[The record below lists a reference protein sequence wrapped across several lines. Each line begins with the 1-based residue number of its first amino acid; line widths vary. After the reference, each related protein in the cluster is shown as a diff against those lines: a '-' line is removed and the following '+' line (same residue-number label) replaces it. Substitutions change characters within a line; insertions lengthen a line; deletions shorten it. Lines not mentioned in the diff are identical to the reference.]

1 MSENENESLAPE
13 PSGPQGQRIDTG
25 AAEAGSSAAG
35 NPAEREPG
43 LGGALPPGDVERAAE
58 RRVASDRRAE
68 RDDDRDRDSSA
79 RTRASE
85 DAGDADDRE
94 EGRERRDGRDRDG
107 GRIRGEDLTTGFPSA
122 PVPQRK
128 ASGQHGQ
135 AEGPQVEPGGE

>member
-68 RDDDRDRDSSA
+68 RDDDRGRDDGD
-79 RTRASE
+79 
-85 DAGDADDRE
+85 DAGDTGNGR
-94 EGRERRDGRDRDG
+94 EGRDGDRGG